1 MFYIN
6 NFFQAAGRHQ
16 CSYLIA
22 LQKHEFLLQG
32 GDQGWLKGLD
42 YIPQKLRN
50 LYDVNKILA
59 HRPWLLN
66 NSHIE
71 VGPQIVKIKKYIFF

>member
-1 MFYIN
+1 M
-6 NFFQAAGRHQ
+6 
-16 CSYLIA
+16 
-22 LQKHEFLLQG
+22 QG
-32 GDQGWLKGLD
+32 GDDTWLKGLK

-71 VGPQIVKIKKYIFF
+71 VCLITYSLFNIKIKNYFML